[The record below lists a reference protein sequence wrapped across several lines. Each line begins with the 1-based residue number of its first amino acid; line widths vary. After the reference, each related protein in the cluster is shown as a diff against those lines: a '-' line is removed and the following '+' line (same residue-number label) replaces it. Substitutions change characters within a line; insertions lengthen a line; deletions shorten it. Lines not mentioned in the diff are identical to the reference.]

1 MTERQ
6 ASGSAPGKTLPAE
19 ALPAGRRIGLLA
31 GPLCLVPVLALP
43 APADLPPEAWRLAGL
58 TLWMVIWWLSEA
70 VPLAA
75 TALLPVAV
83 MPLLGILPIAAVT
96 AHYGNPLIFL
106 FLGGFLLAAAMERHG
121 LHRRIALFI
130 VARAGHSA
138 RGLIS
143 GFALATAFLSM
154 WISNTAAAMMMVTVA
169 TSVVV
174 FVETHAERERA
185 RAFGVA
191 LMLGIAWSASIG
203 GVGTL
208 IGTPPNALLASIL
221 AESHGIEIGFF
232 QWMLF
237 GVPVV
242 AVMLPIMLVLLTR
255 WLFDLGGLD
264 LTAARALIT
273 AEARALGPFGR
284 AEAIVAAVFVLTA
297 LAWVLRA
304 PLGLPISDSGIA
316 ITAALLLFACPLGRG
331 RGFVLDWSVAPA
343 LPWGILLLFG
353 GGLALAAGFE
363 SSGLAAAVGGLA
375 RGLAALPLW
384 LLVLIVAAG
393 IVFLSELTSNT
404 AAAATFL
411 PVTAA
416 VATGLGLAVPWLML
430 PVAVGA
436 SMAFTLPTATPPN
449 AIAFSWKGLRLADM
463 ARAGAR
469 MDLIAIVVI
478 FAAVM
483 LLAPV
488 VFELAPPQRGGTE

>member
-1 MTERQ
+1 MTARP
-6 ASGSAPGKTLPAE
+6 AKGGTRGK
-19 ALPAGRRIGLLA
+19 ALPPWRRIGLLA
-31 GPLCLVPVLALP
+31 GPLCLVPMLALP
-43 APADLPPEAWRLAGL
+43 APDGLSPEGWRLAGM
-58 TLWMVIWWLSEA
+58 TLWMVVWWLSEA

-75 TALLPVAV
+75 TALVPVAL
-83 MPLLGILPIAAVT
+83 MPLLGILPIASVT

-130 VARAGHSA
+130 VAHAGQSA

-169 TSVVV
+169 TSVVT
-174 FVETHAERERA
+174 FVESHADKTRA
-185 RAFGVA
+185 HAFGVA

-242 AVMLPIMLVLLTR
+242 AVMLPLMILLLTR

-273 AEARALGPFGR
+273 AEARALGRLGR

-316 ITAALLLFACPLGRG
+316 ITAALVLFACPLGQG
-331 RGFVLDWSVAPA
+331 RGFVLDWSVAPG

-469 MDLIAIVVI
+469 MDLVGIVVI
-478 FAAVM
+478 FAVVM

-488 VFELAPPQRGGTE
+488 VFELAPPQRGGIE